1 MNEDLTQ
8 WTTAALRESLYEVDD
23 ERKALRRLIR
33 KNGGH
38 VTPQDEADIDAMNV
52 WAQEVM
58 NELMRRAAGSPRCPG
73 ALPSDSQ

>member
-1 MNEDLTQ
+1 MNDDLTQ

-23 ERKALRRLIR
+23 ERKALRRLIQ

-38 VTPQDEADIDAMNV
+38 VTPQDEAVMDAMNA

-58 NELMRRAAGSPRCPG
+58 NELLRRAAGS
-73 ALPSDSQ
+73 SSH